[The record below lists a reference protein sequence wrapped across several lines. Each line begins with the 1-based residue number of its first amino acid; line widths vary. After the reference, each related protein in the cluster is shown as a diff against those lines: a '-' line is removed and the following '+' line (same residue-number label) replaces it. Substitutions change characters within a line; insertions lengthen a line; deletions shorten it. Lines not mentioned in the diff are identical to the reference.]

1 MAKQKALAMKSQFQM
16 LAAYNDWANRR
27 LYDAAAALSEAD
39 YRADRGAFFGS
50 LHGTLNHLLLGD
62 RIWLQRFTGEGAA
75 LDELDAILYDDF
87 AELRAARHAEDSR
100 IIAYVEGL
108 GDADLAGVVRY
119 RSTRNPAEIEQYL
132 APLLL
137 HFFNHQTHH
146 RGQAHCLLT
155 ELTGEAPSFDLLVFQ
170 RQTGIGIAK
179 GQGGDF
185 SRPERRAGS

>member
-1 MAKQKALAMKSQFQM
+1 MKAQFAM
-16 LAAYNDWANRR
+16 LAAYNEWVNRR
-27 LYDAAAALSEAD
+27 LYDAASALPEHD

-62 RIWLQRFTGEGAA
+62 RIWLHRFTDVG
-75 LDELDAILYDDF
+75 DEPTALDAILYDDV
-87 AELRAARHAEDSR
+87 ATLRAARAVEDAR

-108 GDADLAGVVRY
+108 SDAALAGTVRY
-119 RSTRNPAEIEQYL
+119 RSTRSPAMIEQYL
-132 APLLL
+132 APLLI

-155 ELTGEAPSFDLLVFQ
+155 ALTGGAPSFDLLVFQ
-170 RQTGIGIAK
+170 RETGSGLIS

-185 SRPERRAGS
+185 SRPERRPG

>member
-1 MAKQKALAMKSQFQM
+1 MKPLFEM
-16 LAAYNDWANRR
+16 LAAYNVWANRR
-27 LYDAAAALSEAD
+27 LYDAAAGIPDPD

-62 RIWLQRFTGEGAA
+62 RIWMHRFTGEGEEPAN
-75 LDELDAILYDDF
+75 LDAILFEDF
-87 AELRAARHAEDSR
+87 TALRRAREVEDARIVRYVHALDEVR
-100 IIAYVEGL
+100 
-108 GDADLAGVVRY
+108 LAGTIRY
-119 RSTRNPAEIEQYL
+119 RSTRSPAEIEQRL

-155 ELTGEAPSFDLLVFQ
+155 GLAGEAPSLDLLIFQ
-170 RQTGIGIAK
+170 RETGASLLA

-185 SRPERRAGS
+185 SRPERRPARP